1 MELRYRFMSD
11 SMAKIF
17 SDKMTVLVTRK
28 TN

>member
-1 MELRYRFMSD
+1 MELRYRSMSD
-11 SMAKIF
+11 SMATVF